1 MPAELLKHTNATV
14 PDAIFMNTEHFIKS
28 DSVQYLIYIYIYSLH
43 GLGYCNAYIVLP
55 ESTLKFH
62 SIISC
67 VSAPPNYADVV
78 SEEEFSRHVT
88 AYPPPIDCE
97 EQLCCPVF
105 AYIQEFRFQ
114 PPPLYS
120 EVKNK
125 IKINK

>member
-1 MPAELLKHTNATV
+1 MPAESLKYANAMV
-14 PDAIFMNTEHFIKS
+14 PDAVFMNTVHSIKS
-28 DSVQYLIYIYIYSLH
+28 DSVRYLIYTVFVV
-43 GLGYCNAYIVLP
+43 LGYCKAYIVLP
-55 ESTLKFH
+55 ENTSEFH
-62 SIISC
+62 SVISC

-120 EVKNK
+120 EVKK
-125 IKINK
+125 IIIKK

>member
-1 MPAELLKHTNATV
+1 MFNKYNLR
-14 PDAIFMNTEHFIKS
+14 
-28 DSVQYLIYIYIYSLH
+28 
-43 GLGYCNAYIVLP
+43 GLGYCNTSVVFLWVNSFKFDC
-55 ESTLKFH
+55 ST
-62 SIISC
+62 SC

-78 SEEEFSRHVT
+78 SEEEFSRHVP

-120 EVKNK
+120 EVKK
-125 IKINK
+125 

>member
-1 MPAELLKHTNATV
+1 MTLESLKHTNAMV
-14 PDAIFMNTEHFIKS
+14 PDAVFMNIVHSIKS
-28 DSVQYLIYIYIYSLH
+28 DSVRYLIYMVLMV
-43 GLGYCNAYIVLP
+43 LGYCNAYIVLP
-55 ESTLKFH
+55 ENTSEFH

-120 EVKNK
+120 EVKN
-125 IKINK
+125 NDN

>member
-1 MPAELLKHTNATV
+1 
-14 PDAIFMNTEHFIKS
+14 
-28 DSVQYLIYIYIYSLH
+28 
-43 GLGYCNAYIVLP
+43 LP

-120 EVKNK
+120 EVKKK
-125 IKINK
+125 IKINKKKNNPGFKQAPKTQLFGEKSLLNL